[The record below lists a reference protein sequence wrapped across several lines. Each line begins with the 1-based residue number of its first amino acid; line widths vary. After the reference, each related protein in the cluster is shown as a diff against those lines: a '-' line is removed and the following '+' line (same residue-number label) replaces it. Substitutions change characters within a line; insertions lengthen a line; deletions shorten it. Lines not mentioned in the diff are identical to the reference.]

1 MLPMAGDGARLKNAA
16 SCIQESSSQNLSAAK
31 DPSGCPGSSV
41 LDDLRQKDPQF
52 RRAMRSFE
60 KMRTIAQHKEA
71 VARSN
76 LNLKQ
81 QTGRWGNTGKPGHLN
96 NTGALLTN

>member
-1 MLPMAGDGARLKNAA
+1 MLPVARDEVRLPNDA
-16 SCIQESSSQNLSAAK
+16 SFVLERSSQNLSPMK
-31 DPSGCPGSSV
+31 DPSGCPGNSV

-60 KMRTIAQHKEA
+60 RMRTIAQHKEA

-81 QTGRWGNTGKPGHLN
+81 QTGRWGNAGKPGHLN